1 MTYESFYGTA
11 YEKMKQTEA
20 ELCALVTMYSNT
32 KKEKEGIKP
41 VVYFCSRIKSPD
53 SMVNKLKE
61 RGFPQTPKAALY
73 DVYDGIG
80 VRVICPFADDVNR
93 FVRWARLQDSFDIIE
108 EKDYC
113 SYPKPNGYRSYHLL
127 IRMNNANGLN
137 AEIQVRTIANDFW
150 ATLEHQLKYKQNIA
164 HEKLIRDEL
173 KRCADEIASLD
184 LSMQTLRDI
193 IREE

>member
-1 MTYESFYGTA
+1 
-11 YEKMKQTEA
+11 
-20 ELCALVTMYSNT
+20 
-32 KKEKEGIKP
+32 
-41 VVYFCSRIKSPD
+41 
-53 SMVNKLKE
+53 MVNKLKE
-61 RGFPQTPKAALY
+61 RGFPQTLKAALC

-80 VRVICPFADDVNR
+80 VRVICPFADDVNH

-113 SYPKPNGYRSYHLL
+113 SYPKTNGYRSYHLL